1 MGGLRE
7 TGGLPLF
14 SPEGRTY
21 SPPRRGGGMPTA
33 SCALRGGF
41 RFLRKATDNATAPA
55 GAAVIV
61 CAGLSCFRFGNSLLP
76 ARTNLPPAALF
87 AAMPEAHL
95 RGIFSFAKEKQKK
108 EERGEEDM
116 AIYHLE
122 AKVVSRG
129 AGRSAVAASA
139 YLSCSRLYN
148 DYDGIQHDYTKK
160 QGLVW
165 QQMFLP
171 EYAPQEWQD
180 REKLWNAV
188 EEVETAKDS
197 RLARE
202 FVVALPIELNREQ
215 QIELLQDFIREQFV
229 SDGMCADAAIHD
241 TDGHNPH
248 AHILLTV
255 RPLDEQGR
263 WQYKTEKE
271 YLCVKDGEE
280 RGFTAAEF
288 KAAQADGWEKQYPY
302 KVGRKKVYMPPS
314 EAEKQGLERASKH
327 PKSTKFGRQ
336 NPISERWNSEEQ
348 LVVWRK
354 AWADVTNRY
363 LERYGHDARIDH
375 RSHAERGLVEQPTIH
390 EGVVARAMEKKGI
403 ISDRCEL
410 NRQIK
415 ADNALLRELKAAV
428 KKLAQ
433 EVLHSLPELAKSM
446 EFLRQKL
453 LIFCYQLNHI
463 RTGKSVI
470 GKSVDAWNINL
481 NRYSEV
487 VDQIK
492 ETKRERTDLLA
503 EKKELPFW
511 NIPRKNELTARIA
524 ELTELLEEL
533 QSEKAILLDNMDCT
547 DGKDVSKVR
556 KKVALMEANLKE
568 LDEQEQKYSAELE
581 TALAEYAEL
590 KTQGEQFDP
599 VELHDTR
606 QELRPEM
613 EQTAVQRVK
622 EKYGDKY
629 SHRTMDDS
637 KRDVSRHLDEYAESQ
652 EIRQIQREREYQQ
665 RRQNKAKQERK
676 KQDDWER

>member
-1 MGGLRE
+1 
-7 TGGLPLF
+7 
-14 SPEGRTY
+14 
-21 SPPRRGGGMPTA
+21 
-33 SCALRGGF
+33 
-41 RFLRKATDNATAPA
+41 
-55 GAAVIV
+55 
-61 CAGLSCFRFGNSLLP
+61 
-76 ARTNLPPAALF
+76 
-87 AAMPEAHL
+87 
-95 RGIFSFAKEKQKK
+95 
-108 EERGEEDM
+108 M

-165 QQMFLP
+165 QQVFLP
-171 EYAPQEWQD
+171 EYAPQEWQN

-202 FVVALPIELNREQ
+202 FVVALPIELSREQ
-215 QIELLQDFIREQFV
+215 QIELLQDFIREQFI

-248 AHILLTV
+248 AHILLTA
-255 RPLDEQGR
+255 RPLDEQGK

-271 YLCVKDGEE
+271 YLCAKNGEE
-280 RGFTAAEF
+280 RGFTATEF
-288 KAAQADGWEKQYPY
+288 KVAQAEGWEKQYPY

>member
-1 MGGLRE
+1 MIPSKQIEARAKPAELAPQACFLRLRKGANYRSRSAFFGRIRSPSSGSSAI
-7 TGGLPLF
+7 TGRSCSLRF
-14 SPEGRTY
+14 SSTF
-21 SPPRRGGGMPTA
+21 SSFSRRVFSASSASFGKGAVISVRAFSSCSVVWA
-33 SCALRGGF
+33 SCDRALA
-41 RFLRKATDNATAPA
+41 KCS
-55 GAAVIV
+55 VIFSS
-61 CAGLSCFRFGNSLLP
+61 ALSIRV
-76 ARTNLPPAALF
+76 TLPPA
-87 AAMPEAHL
+87 
-95 RGIFSFAKEKQKK
+95 
-108 EERGEEDM
+108 
-116 AIYHLE
+116 
-122 AKVVSRG
+122 
-129 AGRSAVAASA
+129 SAPSTAVWDSLP
-139 YLSCSRLYN
+139 LS
-148 DYDGIQHDYTKK
+148 
-160 QGLVW
+160 
-165 QQMFLP
+165 
-171 EYAPQEWQD
+171 
-180 REKLWNAV
+180 
-188 EEVETAKDS
+188 
-197 RLARE
+197 
-202 FVVALPIELNREQ
+202 
-215 QIELLQDFIREQFV
+215 
-229 SDGMCADAAIHD
+229 
-241 TDGHNPH
+241 
-248 AHILLTV
+248 
-255 RPLDEQGR
+255 
-263 WQYKTEKE
+263 
-271 YLCVKDGEE
+271 
-280 RGFTAAEF
+280 
-288 KAAQADGWEKQYPY
+288 
-302 KVGRKKVYMPPS
+302 
-314 EAEKQGLERASKH
+314 
-327 PKSTKFGRQ
+327 
-336 NPISERWNSEEQ
+336 
-348 LVVWRK
+348 
-354 AWADVTNRY
+354 
-363 LERYGHDARIDH
+363 
-375 RSHAERGLVEQPTIH
+375 
-390 EGVVARAMEKKGI
+390 MEKKGI

>member
-1 MGGLRE
+1 
-7 TGGLPLF
+7 
-14 SPEGRTY
+14 
-21 SPPRRGGGMPTA
+21 
-33 SCALRGGF
+33 
-41 RFLRKATDNATAPA
+41 
-55 GAAVIV
+55 
-61 CAGLSCFRFGNSLLP
+61 
-76 ARTNLPPAALF
+76 
-87 AAMPEAHL
+87 
-95 RGIFSFAKEKQKK
+95 
-108 EERGEEDM
+108 M

-165 QQMFLP
+165 QEVFLP
-171 EYAPQEWQD
+171 EYAPQEWKD
-180 REKLWNAV
+180 REQLWNAV

-202 FVVALPIELNREQ
+202 FVVALPIELSREQ

-229 SDGMCADAAIHD
+229 ADGMCADAAIHD

-255 RPLDEQGR
+255 RPLDERGK

-271 YLCVKDGEE
+271 YLCMKNGEE

-288 KAAQADGWEKQYPY
+288 RAAQNEGWEKQYPY
-302 KVGRKKVYMPPS
+302 KVGKKKVYMTLS
-314 EAEKQGLERASKH
+314 AAEAQGLVRADKH
-327 PKSTKFGRQ
+327 PKSTRYGRQ

-348 LVVWRK
+348 LVEWRK
-354 AWADVTNRY
+354 AWADVTNLY
-363 LERYGHDARIDH
+363 LERAGRAERIDH
-375 RSHAERGLVEQPTIH
+375 RSNAARGLDEIPTIH
-390 EGVVARAMEKKGI
+390 EGVTAQALERKGV
-403 ISDRCEL
+403 ISDRCEI

>member
-21 SPPRRGGGMPTA
+21 SPPVKQAVVCLRHRALSEGDFAFCGKRQTMPQHLRALLSSSARLGKYRRFNRRYFPTA
-33 SCALRGGF
+33 CA
-41 RFLRKATDNATAPA
+41 
-55 GAAVIV
+55 
-61 CAGLSCFRFGNSLLP
+61 
-76 ARTNLPPAALF
+76 NLPPAALF
-87 AAMPEAHL
+87 AVM
-95 RGIFSFAKEKQKK
+95 G
-108 EERGEEDM
+108 
-116 AIYHLE
+116 
-122 AKVVSRG
+122 
-129 AGRSAVAASA
+129 
-139 YLSCSRLYN
+139 
-148 DYDGIQHDYTKK
+148 
-160 QGLVW
+160 
-165 QQMFLP
+165 
-171 EYAPQEWQD
+171 
-180 REKLWNAV
+180 
-188 EEVETAKDS
+188 
-197 RLARE
+197 
-202 FVVALPIELNREQ
+202 
-215 QIELLQDFIREQFV
+215 
-229 SDGMCADAAIHD
+229 
-241 TDGHNPH
+241 
-248 AHILLTV
+248 
-255 RPLDEQGR
+255 
-263 WQYKTEKE
+263 
-271 YLCVKDGEE
+271 
-280 RGFTAAEF
+280 
-288 KAAQADGWEKQYPY
+288 
-302 KVGRKKVYMPPS
+302 
-314 EAEKQGLERASKH
+314 
-327 PKSTKFGRQ
+327 
-336 NPISERWNSEEQ
+336 
-348 LVVWRK
+348 
-354 AWADVTNRY
+354 
-363 LERYGHDARIDH
+363 
-375 RSHAERGLVEQPTIH
+375 
-390 EGVVARAMEKKGI
+390 MEKKGI

>member
-1 MGGLRE
+1 MCKIIAIANQKGGVGKTTTTSNL
-7 TGGLPLF
+7 GIGLAKQGKKVLLIDADAQG
-14 SPEGRTY
+14 SL
-21 SPPRRGGGMPTA
+21 TA
-33 SCALRGGF
+33 SLGYTEPDT
-41 RFLRKATDNATAPA
+41 LEVTLATIMGDL
-55 GAAVIV
+55 I
-61 CAGLSCFRFGNSLLP
+61 
-76 ARTNLPPAALF
+76 
-87 AAMPEAHL
+87 
-95 RGIFSFAKEKQKK
+95 
-108 EERGEEDM
+108 
-116 AIYHLE
+116 
-122 AKVVSRG
+122 
-129 AGRSAVAASA
+129 
-139 YLSCSRLYN
+139 N
-148 DYDGIQHDYTKK
+148 D
-160 QGLVW
+160 
-165 QQMFLP
+165 
-171 EYAPQEWQD
+171 
-180 REKLWNAV
+180 
-188 EEVETAKDS
+188 EEVEPTEGILHHEEGID
-197 RLARE
+197 LM
-202 FVVALPIELNREQ
+202 PGNIEL
-215 QIELLQDFIREQFV
+215 
-229 SDGMCADAAIHD
+229 S
-241 TDGHNPH
+241 
-248 AHILLTV
+248 
-255 RPLDEQGR
+255 
-263 WQYKTEKE
+263 
-271 YLCVKDGEE
+271 
-280 RGFTAAEF
+280 
-288 KAAQADGWEKQYPY
+288 
-302 KVGRKKVYMPPS
+302 
-314 EAEKQGLERASKH
+314 GLEVS
-327 PKSTKFGRQ
+327 
-336 NPISERWNSEEQ
+336 
-348 LVVWRK
+348 LVNVMSREMILRSYIEIVRENY
-354 AWADVTNRY
+354 DY
-363 LERYGHDARIDH
+363 ILIDCMP
-375 RSHAERGLVEQPTIH
+375 SLG
-390 EGVVARAMEKKGI
+390 MEKKGI

>member
-1 MGGLRE
+1 
-7 TGGLPLF
+7 
-14 SPEGRTY
+14 
-21 SPPRRGGGMPTA
+21 
-33 SCALRGGF
+33 
-41 RFLRKATDNATAPA
+41 
-55 GAAVIV
+55 
-61 CAGLSCFRFGNSLLP
+61 
-76 ARTNLPPAALF
+76 
-87 AAMPEAHL
+87 
-95 RGIFSFAKEKQKK
+95 
-108 EERGEEDM
+108 M

-165 QQMFLP
+165 QQIFLP

-202 FVVALPIELNREQ
+202 FVVALPIELSREE
-215 QIELLQDFIREQFV
+215 QIELLQEFIQEQFV

-255 RPLDEQGR
+255 RPLDERGK

-271 YLCVKDGEE
+271 YLCMRNGEE
-280 RGFTAAEF
+280 CGFTAAEF
-288 KAAQADGWEKQYPY
+288 KSAQNEGWEKQYPY
-302 KVGRKKVYMPPS
+302 KVGKKKVYMTPS
-314 EAEKQGLERASKH
+314 AAEAQGLVRADKH
-327 PKSTKFGRQ
+327 PKSTRYGRQ

-348 LVVWRK
+348 LVEWRK
-354 AWADVTNRY
+354 AWADVTNLY
-363 LERYGHDARIDH
+363 LECAGRAERIDH
-375 RSHAERGLVEQPTIH
+375 RSNAARGLDEQPTIH
-390 EGVVARAMEKKGI
+390 EGVTARALERKGI
-403 ISDRCEL
+403 IADRCEI

>member
-1 MGGLRE
+1 MPEVRTTNLRFNLGKE
-7 TGGLPLF
+7 
-14 SPEGRTY
+14 SQ
-21 SPPRRGGGMPTA
+21 
-33 SCALRGGF
+33 
-41 RFLRKATDNATAPA
+41 RKAWQYLQTMDKSAFKSYSQAVATAVLDWREA
-55 GAAVIV
+55 WADAVNRALEEKQQSARV
-61 CAGLSCFRFGNSLLP
+61 THLSH
-76 ARTNLPPAALF
+76 AAL
-87 AAMPEAHL
+87 
-95 RGIFSFAKEKQKK
+95 G
-108 EERGEEDM
+108 
-116 AIYHLE
+116 
-122 AKVVSRG
+122 
-129 AGRSAVAASA
+129 
-139 YLSCSRLYN
+139 
-148 DYDGIQHDYTKK
+148 
-160 QGLVW
+160 
-165 QQMFLP
+165 
-171 EYAPQEWQD
+171 
-180 REKLWNAV
+180 
-188 EEVETAKDS
+188 
-197 RLARE
+197 
-202 FVVALPIELNREQ
+202 
-215 QIELLQDFIREQFV
+215 
-229 SDGMCADAAIHD
+229 
-241 TDGHNPH
+241 
-248 AHILLTV
+248 
-255 RPLDEQGR
+255 LDEQ
-263 WQYKTEKE
+263 
-271 YLCVKDGEE
+271 
-280 RGFTAAEF
+280 
-288 KAAQADGWEKQYPY
+288 
-302 KVGRKKVYMPPS
+302 
-314 EAEKQGLERASKH
+314 
-327 PKSTKFGRQ
+327 
-336 NPISERWNSEEQ
+336 
-348 LVVWRK
+348 
-354 AWADVTNRY
+354 
-363 LERYGHDARIDH
+363 
-375 RSHAERGLVEQPTIH
+375 PTVH
-390 EGVVARAMEKKGI
+390 EGSQARSLELQGI
-403 ISDRCEL
+403 KADRCEL
-410 NRQIK
+410 NRQIR
-415 ADNALLRELKAAV
+415 ADNKLLRELKAAV

-547 DGKDVSKVR
+547 DGKVR